1 MTPPLFRRPSAG
13 LRRLLSGFESASE
26 HGLPQS
32 LFDGRD
38 ARLDL
43 LDPAH
48 AEGEHPLLEG
58 LPPELH
64 RGGPDQDE
72 VADPFGDLHDLV
84 EAHPA
89 LVARPVAGAAAAA
102 LVELERPHQFRRH
115 PDLDEGRRRKVGHLA
130 LAAAADAA
138 DEALG
143 LDEVTDFPTSTLI
156 E

>member
-1 MTPPLFRRPSAG
+1 MTPPLVRRPSAG
-13 LRRLLSGFESASE
+13 LRRVLSGFEPASE
-26 HGLPQS
+26 HGLPQY

-72 VADPFGDLHDLV
+72 IADRLGDLHDLV

-89 LVARPVAGAAAAA
+89 LVARAVAGPAPAA
-102 LVELERPHQFRRH
+102 LVELERPYHLGRH
-115 PDLDEGRRRKVGHLA
+115 PDLDEGRGRKVGHLE
-130 LAAAADAA
+130 LAGGADAA
-138 DEALG
+138 DEARG
-143 LDEVTDFPTSTLI
+143 PAEVDPRAHP